1 MERIDL
7 ALEQPR
13 ANVDY
18 LDSSIALVSDI
29 RSIRETASDAIL
41 MENYLAVIVLNGSA
55 ALCVGENEICVQRG
69 DVFVCK
75 PSNILARS
83 MLSMDLEV
91 RGIVV
96 AKGLVDALMREAN
109 VNWRVRMMSTSHDVV
124 HVDEAEMRRLCLF
137 YDLLRDKLNASPSPR
152 KHLSLRALL
161 VAFANEFIEVMEAN
175 ERTVPSANHS
185 SAEYIFERFVQLLED
200 PRQPCVSVNGYAEL
214 LHVTPKYFSGVCKR
228 LSGKTANEII
238 CEEVV
243 RQAKL
248 MLRDNS
254 LSIKQIAERLNF
266 ANQSHFG
273 TFFRRHTGVSPC
285 GFRMS

>member
-7 ALEQPR
+7 ASSLSR

-29 RSIRETASDAIL
+29 RRIRETASDAIL

-96 AKGLVDALMREAN
+96 AKDMVNMLMREAN
-109 VNWRVRMMSTSHDVV
+109 VNWTVRMMSTSHDVV

-161 VAFANEFIEVMEAN
+161 VAFVNEFIEVMEAN

-185 SAEYIFERFVQLLED
+185 SAEYLFERFVQLLED
-200 PRQPCVSVNGYAEL
+200 PRQPFVSVKGYADL

-273 TFFRRHTGVSPC
+273 TFFRRHTGVSPY